1 MTDFPCGDKMKKSI
15 FKQDRKY
22 TFRDYFEMNS
32 PTDEIAA
39 EFGYTYSL
47 EVIDLPTFEDYNRDA
62 IEKLNETYLT
72 ILPRITL
79 TSEIARRE
87 FLIAP
92 LLVELIKTSS
102 VKINVEY
109 PLEVDDKLSG
119 LLDYLLKAKHKLIV
133 IEAKKGDLD
142 KGFNQLTAEMIALDK
157 YEDDNSEKLYGAI
170 TVGNIWNFGYLDR
183 NKKHIVKNIYNQ
195 TIPEDTQ
202 EIFSILLG
210 IINN

>member
-1 MTDFPCGDKMKKSI
+1 MRKSI

-22 TFRDYFEMNS
+22 SFRDYFEMNN
-32 PTDEIAA
+32 PTDEIAE

-47 EVIDLPTFEDYNRDA
+47 EVVDLPKFADYNHDS
-62 IEKLNETYLT
+62 IEKLNQTYLT
-72 ILPRITL
+72 VLPQITL
-79 TSEIARRE
+79 TSEMARRE

-92 LLVELIKTSS
+92 LLVELIKNSS

-109 PLEVDDKLSG
+109 PLDVDDKLNG

-133 IEAKKGDLD
+133 IEAKRGDLD

-157 YEDDNSEKLYGAI
+157 YEDDNSDKLYGAI

-183 NKKHIVKNIYNQ
+183 NRKHIVKNIYNQ
-195 TIPEDTQ
+195 TIPEDTH
-202 EIFSILLG
+202 EVFSTLLG
-210 IINN
+210 IINL